1 MLPLFCLAR
10 TVLMFMLGLVMT
22 ADIGSLRC
30 FAQTSTAQ
38 VSGTVRDPSGAAIA
52 GAQIKITQVETKQAR
67 QIMSDDQGRYVAPAL
82 PVGPYEL
89 EVTAAGFK
97 TSLQSGILLQVGNNI
112 DINVSMLLPKPIW
125 WRPRKI

>member
-1 MLPLFCLAR
+1 MLTRVRLAR
-10 TVLMFMLGLVMT
+10 TVLVFMLGLVLP
-22 ADIGSLRC
+22 ADVGSLRC

-67 QIMSDDQGRYVAPAL
+67 KITSDDQGLFVAPAL
-82 PVGPYEL
+82 PVVPYEL

-97 TSLQSGILLQVGNNI
+97 TYLQSGILLQVGNNI
-112 DINVSMLLPKPIW
+112 DLNVSMEVGAN
-125 WRPRKI
+125 